1 MLGFALAFVA
11 GNLSVLCCPA
21 NWPQFAPVA
30 GLVAAAALLA
40 WPRGRALA
48 FALAG
53 ASLAMIALVGH
64 RAGLQREEERVI
76 AQVRIVGLPQQTAE
90 GLRVDAWL
98 QVPRESARPRQFVRL
113 AWPGEAGRRSRPG
126 ETWQLL
132 VRLRPPEGAC
142 NPGAIDTARNALRDG
157 VQAFA
162 SVIDSRLNRRIA
174 AAGPSLA
181 GLRERLATSIAR
193 AVEDPGSAA
202 LLAALAVG
210 ATQDVTPGQWRVFNA
225 TGITHLVA
233 ISGSHVT
240 AFALVA
246 MGLARFVC
254 RLAARR
260 GLRWRRERVVAV
272 AGVVLATGYAL
283 LAGAGVPTQRTL
295 LMLAAFLLL
304 RECGRVTSPGTPLG
318 IAAVLIVVIDP
329 FSTLSAGFWLSF
341 LAVAAIL
348 GVAGNR
354 VLREGG
360 LRAAVG
366 VQAAVFVAL
375 LPVTLAIFGSVSIA
389 GLFVNALA
397 IPLFGL
403 LLVPLALAATACWLF
418 LPDLVGDPLA
428 QLCLKVAAFASERA
442 MTVFNSA
449 ADLPW
454 ALWFASP
461 SGWWYGLAGVGCA
474 AVLLPWSTRLRIAGA
489 CAVLPVVGVVDAP
502 AADSLRVTFFDMASG
517 SSALVEAGSLRWLYG
532 LGEGFRSDGG
542 QTERVI
548 LPALM
553 QRGVGALDALVLP
566 RFDRDAGAGVTALLA
581 RLPVAVPHAPG
592 GDAKPPDFEDCSAR
606 SRRAGAWRL
615 EMQELPGSGCVMRAS
630 GPGGSVWLAD
640 RLDVG
645 GEGRLA
651 ELWREGATV
660 LAVPRQGSPAAS
672 SAAFIRSAHPRFAVV
687 TPRAAAAGSDALGRV
702 RQRYAEQGVRWLDT
716 SLHGAMTLTISPSG
730 KIVVHSCRADRLGAW
745 GRGRGTGSAG

>member
-1 MLGFALAFVA
+1 MLGYALAFVA
-11 GNLSVLCCPA
+11 GNLAVLCWPA
-21 NWPQFAPVA
+21 NGSPFPPWA
-30 GLVAAAALLA
+30 GLALAAALLA
-40 WPRGRALA
+40 WPRGRVLV

-53 ASLAMIALVGH
+53 ASLAWLALEGH

-98 QVPRESARPRQFVRL
+98 SVPREPGRPRQFVRL
-113 AWPGEAGRRSRPG
+113 AWPGDAGRRSRPG
-126 ETWQLL
+126 EIWQLL
-132 VRLRPPEGAC
+132 VRLRPPDGPC

-157 VQAFA
+157 VQGFA
-162 SVIDSRLNRRIA
+162 SVIDSRLNRRIT
-174 AAGPSLA
+174 AAGPTLA
-181 GLRERLATSIAR
+181 GLRERLATSIAH

-246 MGLARFVC
+246 MGLARFAC
-254 RLAARR
+254 RRAARW

-318 IAAVLIVVIDP
+318 IAAVVIVVLDP

-366 VQAAVFVAL
+366 VQGAVFVSL
-375 LPVTLAIFGSVSIA
+375 LPATLAIFGSVSIA
-389 GLFVNALA
+389 GLLVNALA

-418 LPDLVGDPLA
+418 LPAVLGDPLA
-428 QLCLKVAAFASERA
+428 GLCLRIAAYAAERA

-461 SGWWYGLAGVGCA
+461 SGWWYALALAGCI

-489 CAVLPVVGVVDAP
+489 CTVLPVLGVVDAP
-502 AADSLRVTFFDMASG
+502 AGDSLRVTFFDVRSG
-517 SSALVEAGSLRWLYG
+517 APALIETGGLRWLYG

-548 LPALM
+548 LPALL
-553 QRGVGALDALVLP
+553 QRGIGSIDALVLP
-566 RFDRDAGAGVTALLA
+566 SFDRDAGAGVTALQA
-581 RLPVAVPHAPG
+581 RLPIAALHAPG
-592 GDAKPPDFEDCSAR
+592 DGAKPPDFEDCVAR

-615 EMQELPGSGCVMRAS
+615 ELQELPGSGCVLRAS
-630 GPGGSVWLAD
+630 GPGGSVWLVD
-640 RLDVG
+640 RLDAA
-645 GEGRLA
+645 GEARLA

-672 SAAFIRSAHPRFAVV
+672 SAAFIQSVHPRLAVV
-687 TPRAAAAGSDALGRV
+687 TPRAGASGSEALDRV
-702 RQRYAEQGVRWLDT
+702 RQRYEAQGVRWIDT
-716 SLHGAMTLTISPSG
+716 SLHGAVTLTIRPDG
-730 KIVVHSCRADRLGAW
+730 RLRVDRCRADRIGVW
-745 GRGRGTGSAG
+745 TRRPWV